1 MTEKEQIRE
10 LIEQHRRERPLP
22 RKEIERFEK
31 ALESSGYK
39 ERFETLEKQ
48 VAELLS
54 ILKEKEVVESN
65 NQ

>member
-1 MTEKEQIRE
+1 MQEQIRE
-10 LIEQHRRERPLP
+10 YRQHRHERPLP

-31 ALESSGYK
+31 SLEASGYK

-48 VAELLS
+48 VSELLS

>member
-1 MTEKEQIRE
+1 MKEQIRE
-10 LIEQHRRERPLP
+10 RRERPLP

-31 ALESSGYK
+31 SLEASGYK

-65 NQ
+65 DQ